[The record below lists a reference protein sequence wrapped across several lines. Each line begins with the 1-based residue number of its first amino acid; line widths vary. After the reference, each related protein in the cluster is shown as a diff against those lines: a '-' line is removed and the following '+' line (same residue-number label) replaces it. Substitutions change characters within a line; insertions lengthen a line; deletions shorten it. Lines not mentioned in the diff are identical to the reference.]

1 MLVLVYE
8 GSPDDPMTQFVRV
21 VRASS
26 LEEAEKNN
34 PHAIM
39 TQKFEQPTAQQMP
52 DIKKLRRGQPVWSF

>member
-26 LEEAEKNN
+26 LEEAEIIN

-39 TQKFEQPTAQQMP
+39 VQKFEAPLTQQMP
-52 DIKKLRRGQPVWSF
+52 DVRELRSGRPVWRF